1 MKTGSREDYQQRIG
15 RVLAHVQAAIEAG
28 DDVPDLDG
36 LAAAAHFS
44 PYHFHRVYRALT
56 GEALGRSIG
65 RLRLAH
71 ALHLLADPARAIAA
85 VALDAGYGTPQGF
98 ARMVRESLDTT
109 PSALR
114 EDPVALAE
122 AIARLR
128 EPPRA
133 SASAAAGE
141 LQVSVV
147 SLAPFEVV
155 AMHAV
160 GRWDDLDLV
169 YGALVEWA
177 AEAGAIERM
186 DGLYGIAWED
196 RRDVA
201 LADFRFTAAIGL
213 AGTHPPAPMA
223 SERWGGGRHACLRHV
238 GSFDALETSIDRL
251 LAEWWPDSGESLRA
265 APLVF
270 RYLDDPEQV
279 PAPLLRTDILLPL
292 ADQPAAGA
300 STLGAR

>member
-1 MKTGSREDYQQRIG
+1 MKTRSRNDYRPRIA
-15 RVLAHVQAAIEAG
+15 RVLARVQDAIAAG
-28 DDVPDLDG
+28 DEVPDLG
-36 LAAAAHFS
+36 ELAAAAHFS
-44 PYHFHRVYRALT
+44 PYHFHRIYHALT
-56 GEALGRSIG
+56 GESLGRSIG

-71 ALHLLADPARAIAA
+71 ALHLLADPARAIAT
-85 VALDAGYGTPQGF
+85 VALDGGYGTPQGF

-114 EDPVALAE
+114 EDPVALSA

-133 SASAAAGE
+133 AAAAGE

-155 AMHAV
+155 AMHSV
-160 GRWDDLDLV
+160 GRWDDLDQV
-169 YGALVEWA
+169 YNALVEWA
-177 AEAGAIERM
+177 AEAGAIERL
-186 DGLYGIAWED
+186 DGLYGIARD
-196 RRDVA
+196 DLRDVP
-201 LADFRFTAAIGL
+201 LPEFRFTAAIGL
-213 AGTHPPAPMA
+213 AGAQPPAPMA
-223 SERWGGGRHACLRHV
+223 RETWGGGRYACLRHV
-238 GSFDALETSIDRL
+238 GSFDGLDASVDRL
-251 LAEWWPDSGESLRA
+251 LADWWPDSGEALRE

-292 ADQPAAGA
+292 AG
-300 STLGAR
+300 